1 MRSQAWIFL
10 ISCKNDVS
18 KWPSGKKDGVL
29 KRFIFYSFLRR
40 QKGFKLIVLA
50 RKGTRLILFFVW
62 SQSIIYIIH
71 SLNYPV
77 VTLRPIYFNQRLLF
91 SEPISIVYLNQVRH
105 RWTPKSSICLHQN
118 YYFGPSSRWKCN
130 ESWSNNHGLSFC
142 Q

>member
-1 MRSQAWIFL
+1 MNFL
-10 ISCKNDVS
+10 DQLQ
-18 KWPSGKKDGVL
+18 KWRVEMTVWKKRWSTEAFHIL
-29 KRFIFYSFLRR
+29 FIFKKT
-40 QKGFKLIVLA
+40 KGFQTD
-50 RKGTRLILFFVW
+50 RPGPKGYSTHPFFVW
-62 SQSIIYIIH
+62 LQSIIYIIH

-130 ESWSNNHGLSFC
+130 ESWSNNHGLSFWKTC